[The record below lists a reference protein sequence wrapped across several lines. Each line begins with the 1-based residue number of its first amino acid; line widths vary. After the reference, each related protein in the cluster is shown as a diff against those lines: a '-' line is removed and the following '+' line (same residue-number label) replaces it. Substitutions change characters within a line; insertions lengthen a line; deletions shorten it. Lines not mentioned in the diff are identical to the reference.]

1 MATAGPPCSAHEEN
15 VPRTTY
21 RSTSPPS
28 SATKHQTR
36 HSTARHVHVSSHPK
50 TCPSSSVVH
59 VPYYSTATGPASTP
73 SNPPSAAYRRPDRQ
87 PTATDDRDSIFSR
100 PPTVARQNAKGHNRK
115 SLPHSLVTSLY
126 FPGLSE
132 LPPAATWRPVRRA
145 ELDSWPSARGQECSA
160 GQPSDAS
167 DGAGSALPERGNAT
181 PSDFSF
187 WGARVQCRLQSL
199 SRTGGVGA
207 ELVVLVARH
216 VRGGLPTDCALPGP
230 HRVLSSLLKL
240 TSDFALQQLQAQDL
254 PRMMA

>member
-50 TCPSSSVVH
+50 SCPS
-59 VPYYSTATGPASTP
+59 YTYRTTARPRDP
-73 SNPPSAAYRRPDRQ
+73 HPHPPSAAYRRPDRQ

-145 ELDSWPSARGQECSA
+145 ELDSWPSARGQE
-160 GQPSDAS
+160 
-167 DGAGSALPERGNAT
+167 
-181 PSDFSF
+181 
-187 WGARVQCRLQSL
+187 
-199 SRTGGVGA
+199 
-207 ELVVLVARH
+207 
-216 VRGGLPTDCALPGP
+216 
-230 HRVLSSLLKL
+230 
-240 TSDFALQQLQAQDL
+240 
-254 PRMMA
+254 